1 MSSGKQSEEKTMT
14 DIDRHE
20 EIRRRAYWIWQ
31 EEGAPAG
38 EDLRHWSMAEAE
50 FEPSYEESGEA
61 NVAAETPILE
71 ISTGAEPVRKK
82 TKRTGGP

>member
-1 MSSGKQSEEKTMT
+1 MT

-50 FEPSYEESGEA
+50 FNAANEETGGVNA
-61 NVAAETPILE
+61 AAETPIVD
-71 ISTGAEPVRKK
+71 ISTGTEPVRRKIK
-82 TKRTGGP
+82 STEGP